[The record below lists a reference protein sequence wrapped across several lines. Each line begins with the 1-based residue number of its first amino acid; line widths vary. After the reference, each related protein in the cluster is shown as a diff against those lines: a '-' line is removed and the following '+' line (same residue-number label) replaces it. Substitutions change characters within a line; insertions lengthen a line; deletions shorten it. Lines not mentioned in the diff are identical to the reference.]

1 MFLITKDTLLFV
13 LLLKNI
19 EDLSWLN
26 RWLDVAS
33 IAIKDFLKMLIVFYL
48 VSCKDEIIISKQKV
62 WNDDI
67 SVEFQP
73 MY

>member
-33 IAIKDFLKMLIVFYL
+33 ITIKDFHKMLIVFYL
-48 VSCKDEIIISKQKV
+48 GSCKDEIIISKQNV
-62 WNDDI
+62 
-67 SVEFQP
+67 
-73 MY
+73 

>member
-19 EDLSWLN
+19 EDLN

-33 IAIKDFLKMLIVFYL
+33 IAIKDFLKMLTVFYWG
-48 VSCKDEIIISKQKV
+48 SCKDEIIISKQNV

-67 SVEFQP
+67 FVEFQP

>member
-48 VSCKDEIIISKQKV
+48 GFCKDEIIISKQKV
-62 WNDDI
+62 
-67 SVEFQP
+67 
-73 MY
+73 